1 MAKPLQARG
10 ACLLL
15 GEKDEE
21 QDGRIQLVEEKRL
34 RKSQVSEK
42 DLVKT
47 ISEWEIVSQF
57 NFIGTTASR

>member
-1 MAKPLQARG
+1 M
-10 ACLLL
+10 

-57 NFIGTTASR
+57 NFSGTTASR